1 MTDLS
6 DTTDNTDRNISVSTS
21 VFSQAF
27 YRRKQFKITFIALF
41 LATILAAVFFAKTT
55 VFASLDQE
63 REILSHALSVQTMVI
78 KAEKN
83 YQVRQKYAGNI
94 VAGRE
99 SDHGFDTAGLLAE
112 VLVNDGDRVK
122 KGDILARLDMR
133 RLEAR
138 KQELD
143 ASLAQAIALNQ
154 ETKALLDRAQATYDR
169 YSVLVDRN
177 HISIQKYDDIK
188 FDLIALKAR
197 KLANEAAVT
206 LSRAALRSLEINRD
220 LATLTAQFNGS
231 VIRRYQ
237 DEGTALAAGTPV
249 IRLIENQKLEI
260 QVGFPQSAVAALKLE
275 NIYIFDY
282 QGQQIETSL
291 RAIINRV
298 DQSTRTVTAIFDVTS
313 DTKNIRPG
321 GLAQLAVKTTIQQAG
336 FWLPSGAL
344 AESRRGLWS
353 VYTLIPYKGS
363 SEYSLLSRQEL
374 QLLYTDS
381 DRVFV
386 RGTLQDGHRVVTA
399 GIHRLVPG
407 QLVRL
412 SESE

>member
-6 DTTDNTDRNISVSTS
+6 GTTKDAARNSAASSSV
-21 VFSQAF
+21 F
-27 YRRKQFKITFIALF
+27 YRRKQFKITLIALF
-41 LATILAAVFFAKTT
+41 AAIVLGGIFFARTT
-55 VFASLDQE
+55 VFASLDQDQ
-63 REILSHALSVQTMVI
+63 EILSHALSVQTMVI
-78 KAEKN
+78 KAEET
-83 YQVRQKYAGNI
+83 YQVKQKYAGNI

-112 VLVNDGDRVK
+112 VLVNDGDSVK

-138 KQELD
+138 KHELT
-143 ASLAQAIALNQ
+143 AALAQAVALNQ
-154 ETKALLDRAQATYDR
+154 ETKALLDRAQAAYDR
-169 YSVLVDRN
+169 YSVLVDKKHVSR
-177 HISIQKYDDIK
+177 QKYDEVK

-197 KLANEAAVT
+197 ILANEAAVAQ
-206 LSRAALRSLEINRD
+206 SRAALRSLEINRD

-260 QVGFPQSAVAALKLE
+260 QVGFPQSAVAALRLKE
-275 NIYIFDY
+275 TYIFND
-282 QGQQIETSL
+282 QSQQIETTL
-291 RAIINRV
+291 RAIIDRV

-313 DTKNIRPG
+313 DTQNIRAG
-321 GLAQLAVKTTIQQAG
+321 GLAQLAIKTNIQQAG

-353 VYTLIPYKGS
+353 VYTLTPYKGS
-363 SEYSLLSRQEL
+363 SEYNLLSRQEL

-386 RGTLQDGHRVVTA
+386 RGTLQDGHRVVTT

-407 QLVRL
+407 QLVRA

>member
-6 DTTDNTDRNISVSTS
+6 GTTNDAARNSAASSPV
-21 VFSQAF
+21 F
-27 YRRKQFKITFIALF
+27 YRRKQFKITLIALF
-41 LATILAAVFFAKTT
+41 IMTVLGAIFFARTT
-55 VFASLDQE
+55 VFASLDQNQ
-63 REILSHALSVQTMVI
+63 EILSHALSVQTMVI
-78 KAEKN
+78 KAEET
-83 YQVRQKYAGNI
+83 YQVKQKYAGNI
-94 VAGRE
+94 IAGRE

-112 VLVNDGDRVK
+112 VLVNDGDSVK

-143 ASLAQAIALNQ
+143 ANLAQAIALNQ

-169 YSVLVDRN
+169 YSVLVNKN
-177 HISIQKYDDIK
+177 HVSIQKYDDIK

-206 LSRAALRSLEINRD
+206 LARAALRSLEVNRD
-220 LATLTAQFNGS
+220 LAILTAKFNGS

-237 DEGTALAAGTPV
+237 DEGTALSAGTPV

-260 QVGFPQSAVAALKLE
+260 QVGFPQSAIAALKLKE
-275 NIYIFDY
+275 AYIFDY
-282 QGQQIETSL
+282 QGQQIKTTL

-313 DTKNIRPG
+313 DTKNIKAG
-321 GLAQLAVKTTIQQAG
+321 GLAQLAIKTTIQQAG

-353 VYTLIPYKGS
+353 AYTLAPYDGS

-374 QLLYTDS
+374 QLLYTDA

>member
-1 MTDLS
+1 MTNQS
-6 DTTDNTDRNISVSTS
+6 ETTENTARNTPVSAP
-21 VFSQAF
+21 AF
-27 YRRKQFKITFIALF
+27 YDNKQFKIIFIALI
-41 LATILAAVFFAKTT
+41 AIVILGAIFFARTAVFANI
-55 VFASLDQE
+55 DQE
-63 REILSHALSVQTMVI
+63 QEILSHALSVQTMVI
-78 KAEKN
+78 KAEKQ
-83 YQVRQKYAGNI
+83 YQIRQKYAGNI

-99 SDHGFDTAGLLAE
+99 SDHGFDTAGLLVE

-143 ASLAQAIALNQ
+143 AALAQAVALNQ

-169 YSVLVDRN
+169 YSVLVN
-177 HISIQKYDDIK
+177 KKHVSIQKYDDVK

-197 KLANEAAVT
+197 KVANEAAVAQ
-206 LSRAALRSLEINRD
+206 SRAALRSLEINRD

-231 VIRRYQ
+231 VVRRYQ
-237 DEGTALAAGTPV
+237 DEGTALGAGTPV

-260 QVGFPQSAVAALKLE
+260 QVGFPQSAVAALKLKKT
-275 NIYIFDY
+275 YIFDY
-282 QGQQIETSL
+282 QSQQVEATL
-291 RAIINRV
+291 RAIIDRV
-298 DQSTRTVTAIFDVTS
+298 DQATRTVTAIFDVTS
-313 DTKNIRPG
+313 DIQNIRAG
-321 GLAQLAVKTTIQQAG
+321 GLAQLAIKTDIQQAG

-353 VYTLIPYKGS
+353 VYTLAPYKGS

-407 QLVRL
+407 QLVRV